1 MDQDINDE
9 KELTPQEE
17 LEQLSEEIQTELLLF
32 NKKTRDFLKRNKAG
46 ETIAKEEETQH
57 VEHRKMITQL
67 EKAYA
72 SMHKMVYPKGT
83 KQPEALTGA
92 PNMAKVHQMKPTIG
106 GIITK
111 IANGE

>member
-17 LEQLSEEIQTELLLF
+17 LEQLSEEIQAELLLF
-32 NKKTRDFLKRNKAG
+32 NKKTRDFLKRNRAG
-46 ETIAKEEETQH
+46 EVITKEEETQH
-57 VEHRKMITQL
+57 VDHRKMITQL

-72 SMHKMVYPKGT
+72 SMYKIVYPKGT

-92 PNMAKVHQMKPTIG
+92 PNMARIHEMKPVIG
-106 GIITK
+106 SIITK
-111 IANGE
+111 IGNG